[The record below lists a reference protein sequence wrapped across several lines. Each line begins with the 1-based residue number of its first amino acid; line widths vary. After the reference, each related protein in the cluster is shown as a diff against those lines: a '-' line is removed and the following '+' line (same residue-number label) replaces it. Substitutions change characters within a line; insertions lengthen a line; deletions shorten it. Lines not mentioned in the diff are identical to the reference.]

1 MATKSIRPR
10 PGKRY
15 LFKLYVTGATARS
28 TRAIANLDALCQQYL
43 PGQYDLEIIDI
54 YQQPHKARTEQIV
67 AAPTLIKILPAPLR
81 RCIGDLSDS
90 GRLLASLQII
100 GKQPRIRAQRE
111 IPPSHGRPKAAN
123 K

>member
-1 MATKSIRPR
+1 MKSIRPR
-10 PGKRY
+10 QVKRY

-28 TRAIANLDALCQQYL
+28 TKAIANLNALCQQHL
-43 PGQYDLEIIDI
+43 PGQYDLEVIDI
-54 YQQPHKARTEQIV
+54 YQQPDKARTEQIV

-100 GKQPRIRAQRE
+100 ENEPLAPQRE
-111 IPPSHGRPKAAN
+111 APPHGSKKAAN